1 MYFIFVVSK
10 ILEAPALGAEAV
22 QIPFLRISILLLCRD
37 AMGNLP
43 LPYSRDYSSL
53 LVRASRSAG
62 QG

>member
-1 MYFIFVVSK
+1 MYLIFVVSK

-22 QIPFLRISILLLCRD
+22 QIPFLRIAVLLLCRD
-37 AMGNLP
+37 AMGSLL

-53 LVRASRSAG
+53 LVRAARAAG